1 MFQQYWAQL
10 QLYLERLIDSVAES
24 LSDFSFSEGNKL
36 IAVNILKK
44 YPADRK
50 NSAVMPLLDIAQRQN
65 DGWLSRDTIEYVAE
79 YLDMP
84 IIKVIEVVTF
94 YTMYHTKPVGK
105 HLVQVCTTTPC
116 WLRGSDNIVKACKE
130 MISPEQN
137 TVTNDDL
144 FSWMKVECL
153 GACVNAPVVQIND
166 DYYEDL
172 TYDTTKN
179 ILQSLIDKKPVQVG
193 SQSGRKG
200 SRAD

>member
-1 MFQQYWAQL
+1 MFQQFWAL
-10 QLYLERLIDSVAES
+10 SQLYLERLIDSVAES
-24 LSDFSFSEGNKL
+24 LSDFSFSEENKL
-36 IAVNILKK
+36 IAVNILNK

-50 NSAVMPLLDIAQRQN
+50 NSAVMPLLDIAQ
-65 DGWLSRDTIEYVAE
+65 

-84 IIKVIEVVTF
+84 IIKVMEVVTF

-105 HLVQVCTTTPC
+105 HLVQVCATTPC

-137 TVTNDDL
+137 TVSNDGL
-144 FSWMKVECL
+144 FSWMQVECL

-179 ILQSLIDKKPVQVG
+179 ILQSLIDKKPVQIG

>member
-1 MFQQYWAQL
+1 
-10 QLYLERLIDSVAES
+10 
-24 LSDFSFSEGNKL
+24 
-36 IAVNILKK
+36 
-44 YPADRK
+44 
-50 NSAVMPLLDIAQRQN
+50 
-65 DGWLSRDTIEYVAE
+65 
-79 YLDMP
+79 
-84 IIKVIEVVTF
+84 
-94 YTMYHTKPVGK
+94 MYHTKPVGK

-179 ILQSLIDKKPVQVG
+179 ILQSLIDKKSVQIG

>member
-1 MFQQYWAQL
+1 MTENLNNFC
-10 QLYLERLIDSVAES
+10 
-24 LSDFSFSEGNKL
+24 FSEENKL
-36 IAVNILKK
+36 IAVDILKK
-44 YPADRK
+44 YPAERK

-79 YLDMP
+79 YLEMP
-84 IIKVIEVVTF
+84 IIKVMEVVTF
-94 YTMYHTKPVGK
+94 YSMYHTKPVGK
-105 HLVQVCTTTPC
+105 HLIQVCTTTPC

-130 MISPEQN
+130 IISPEQN
-137 TVTNDDL
+137 TISNDGL
-144 FSWMKVECL
+144 FSWMQVECL
-153 GACVNAPVVQIND
+153 GACVNAPVLQIND

-179 ILQSLIDKKPVQVG
+179 ILQSLINRKPVQIG

>member
-1 MFQQYWAQL
+1 MFQRYWDL
-10 QLYLERLIDSVAES
+10 SQLYLERLIDSMPEN
-24 LSDFSFSEGNKL
+24 LNNFSFSDKNKQ
-36 IAVNILKK
+36 IAVDILKK
-44 YPADRK
+44 YPVDRK

-84 IIKVIEVVTF
+84 IIKVMEVVTF

-105 HLVQVCTTTPC
+105 NLVQVCTTTPC

-137 TVTNDDL
+137 TISNDGL
-144 FSWMKVECL
+144 FSWMQVECL

-179 ILQSLIDKKPVQVG
+179 ILQSLIDRKPVQIG

>member
-24 LSDFSFSEGNKL
+24 LIDFNFSEENKL

-84 IIKVIEVVTF
+84 IIKVMEVVTF

-105 HLVQVCTTTPC
+105 HLVQVCATTPC
-116 WLRGSDNIVKACKE
+116 WLRGSNNIVKACKE

-137 TVTNDDL
+137 TVSNDGL
-144 FSWMKVECL
+144 FSWMQVECL

-179 ILQSLIDKKPVQVG
+179 ILQSLIDKKPVQIG